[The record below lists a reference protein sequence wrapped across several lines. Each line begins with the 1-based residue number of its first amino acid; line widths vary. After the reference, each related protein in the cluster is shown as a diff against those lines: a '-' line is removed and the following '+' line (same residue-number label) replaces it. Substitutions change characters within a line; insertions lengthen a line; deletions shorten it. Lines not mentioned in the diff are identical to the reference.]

1 MAVMDEFKEEREA
14 IKNATFKKR
23 AEYFWDY
30 YKIHTIVIVFSLFF
44 LCAFAQSYLTAK
56 DTVLYVAMINSYA
69 ETEAIDDIEADYL
82 EMLDVNTKK
91 YDVILSNTIFLNYEE
106 QDTNHVYS
114 VQSLVTLVA
123 AGEVDILASE
133 EATYVELAYQDI
145 FMNLEELLTE
155 EELAMYAD
163 RLFYV
168 DQAVIDVIN
177 QLIDEYADESEYPD
191 YVYGS
196 NPEDMENP
204 VAVGIYAEAGT
215 TMTDTFYYYDD
226 MAVIGVVANSGR
238 TENAMGFVELMLE

>member
-1 MAVMDEFKEEREA
+1 MSVMDEFKEEREA

-30 YKIHTIVIVFSLFF
+30 YKIHTIVIVFVAIL
-44 LCAFAQSYLTAK
+44 LGAFANSYLTAK

-69 ETEAIDDIEADYL
+69 ETEAIEEIEANYL
-82 EMLDVNTKK
+82 ELLDVNTKK
-91 YDVILSNTIFLNYEE
+91 YDVILSNSIYLNYEE

-114 VQSLVTLVA
+114 VQTLVTLVS

-133 EATYVELAYQDI
+133 EATYVELAYQEMFMDI
-145 FMNLEELLTE
+145 EELLTE
-155 EELAMYAD
+155 EELAMYED
-163 RLFYV
+163 QLFYV
-168 DQAVIDVIN
+168 DKAVIDVIN
-177 QLIDEYADESEYPD
+177 QLDDAYADESEYPE

-196 NPEDMENP
+196 NPEEMEEP

-226 MAVIGVVANSGR
+226 VAVIGVVANSGR
-238 TENAMGFVELMLE
+238 VDNAMGFLELMLE